1 MVLNEDVNTKNEVS
15 VLIFAFELL
24 IFEATILFNT
34 KFPPTM
40 VAELIV
46 LARRVLAFTKLAV
59 NLPVLILSVLR

>member
-1 MVLNEDVNTKNEVS
+1 MVLNVDVNTKNEVT

-24 IFEATILFNT
+24 IFEASILLNSRL
-34 KFPPTM
+34 PPTI

-59 NLPVLILSVLR
+59 TLPVLRLSVLR